1 MDTRRQYRTPSA
13 ADMSSIVSTW
23 PGIDWPGIDWPGIE
37 QIARSIHCSDV

>member
-23 PGIDWPGIDWPGIE
+23 PGIDWPGIE